1 MTKKTKESEVIA
13 TIEETYVP
21 ISNQF
26 GGRDLLKDGSNLN
39 TKLNEENHYF
49 QHIHRFNEEPYPYS
63 FVVVFDGIK
72 YVGGPYKDAYVANI
86 ACAKK
91 LYQLNNLEED
101 PVIT

>member
-1 MTKKTKESEVIA
+1 MTKKVKEPEVIA
-13 TIEETYVP
+13 TIEELSIP
-21 ISNQF
+21 LSNQF

-49 QHIHRFNEEPYPYS
+49 QHIHRFYEEPYPYS
-63 FVVVFDGIK
+63 FVIVFDGIK

-91 LYQLNNLEED
+91 LYELNNLEEE
-101 PVIT
+101 PIIL